1 MNSEAQVLYR
11 LLKLFPVKLV
21 KEHFQINKSGEAL
34 YSDVLSGNIASV
46 IYDFAYSNLDR
57 TKQHI
62 YIFDIDNRDGNILL
76 EGFPFQ
82 IVNNRDVNG
91 SKQLI
96 ISPLINYNT
105 VLGSPFEQVVINF
118 HQPIKLEITDKHLI
132 FFVTI
137 VEKNIK
143 NYVDEGRKVY
153 NVEKTNDEFEVMKA
167 ITDFWAAKRPRL
179 CDLNKGLKKMW
190 DDDIIDCKYAQWKKS
205 KSTTT
210 ETMDENY
217 TLKSQYLEVYEGIVT
232 APLKKTIFKY
242 LPDDGNMPE
251 HFTAD
256 PGIGQIS
263 IPLYPKSLNQNQNV
277 VKKILSNN

>member
-21 KEHFQINKSGEAL
+21 KEYFQINKSGEAL
-34 YSDVLSGNIASV
+34 YGDVLDGNIPSV

-62 YIFDIDNRDGNILL
+62 YIFDIDNRDANVSLD
-76 EGFPFQ
+76 GFPFE
-82 IVNNRDVNG
+82 IVNNRDVDG
-91 SKQLI
+91 VKYLI
-96 ISPLINYNT
+96 INPLINYNT

-118 HQPIKLEITDKHLI
+118 HQPIKLEITNKHLI
-132 FFVTI
+132 FYVTI
-137 VEKNIK
+137 VEKNIR
-143 NYVDEGRKVY
+143 NYVEEGRKVY
-153 NVEKTNDEFEVMKA
+153 NVEKSNDEFEVIET
-167 ITDFWAAKRPRL
+167 ITDFWVSKTPRL

-217 TLKSQYLEVYEGIVT
+217 TLKSQYLEVYQGIVT

>member
-21 KEHFQINKSGEAL
+21 KEYFQINKSGEAL
-34 YSDVLSGNIASV
+34 YEDVLNGNIPSI

-62 YIFDIDNRDGNILL
+62 YIFDIDNRDRNILL
-76 EGFPFQ
+76 DRFPFQ

-96 ISPLINYNT
+96 INPLINYNT

-143 NYVDEGRKVY
+143 NYVEEGRKVY

-167 ITDFWAAKRPRL
+167 ITDFWSSKRPRL

-217 TLKSQYLEVYEGIVT
+217 TLKSQYLEVYQGIVT